1 MVRFFKRNGSSVESG
16 TTDEDGSSVPQS
28 SWERL
33 NSSMF
38 VLGALALLV
47 MGLLFWIVCTGPQ
60 WVLAGTG
67 SNISISFRL
76 FFSVLALAPMYWLCA
91 GKQFRN
97 NRVFVLTWGAI
108 LLQML
113 FFSTISNMMVGCPSC
128 KELIYMP
135 YLLAPLVVTVLQGS
149 LLGFFVTIATTVLG
163 SFFLLPDD
171 LSVKH
176 GQFILLNMLSG
187 MLTVLVANN
196 LRSRAQV
203 LRAGLFVGILVL
215 GMCCIMS
222 PIEVV
227 DEWDVNT
234 TNVLIQMSSAFG
246 ISMMTAVLVGGF
258 LPILEGLFKVIT
270 PISWLEL
277 GDMNRPLMKRLQMDA
292 PGTFHHSLLVAQLAE
307 AAAEAVGAN
316 PVQCRISAYYHDIGK
331 VENPSYFIENIM
343 DGNNPHDTLSPG
355 MSARKI
361 IDHVTH
367 GVELAKS
374 ENLPRPLVDVIEQH
388 HGTSLASFFY
398 YKALKQREELL
409 KSGEGEDETA
419 TMDDLPEVLEENFR
433 YKGPNPQSREI
444 GIVSL
449 ADIVESATRSMGK
462 MTMDEMQARVS
473 DLMRQ
478 RVVEGHLDDSGLSL
492 GDLKLIRESFVKTLK
507 SIHHNRITYPA
518 QELPKQ
524 GELDLKLNASKTE
537 PGSKEDKHSADD
549 AVVASQDKLLN
560 SVDKA

>member
-1 MVRFFKRNGSSVESG
+1 MVRFFKRNGSPIESG
-16 TTDEDGSSVPQS
+16 ITDEDGSSVPQS

-38 VLGALALLV
+38 VLGALTLLV

-60 WVLAGTG
+60 WVLSGTG
-67 SNISISFRL
+67 SNISVSFRL

-113 FFSTISNMMVGCPSC
+113 FFSTISNMMEGCSSC
-128 KELIYMP
+128 EELIYMP

-149 LLGFFVTIATTVLG
+149 LLGFFVTIATSILG
-163 SFFLLPDD
+163 AFFLLPDD

-203 LRAGLFVGILVL
+203 LRAGLFVGLLVL

-227 DEWDVNT
+227 DKWEVNT

-277 GDMNRPLMKRLQMDA
+277 GDMNRPLMKRLQMEA
-292 PGTFHHSLLVAQLAE
+292 PGTFHHSLMVAQLAE

-331 VENPSYFIENIM
+331 VGTPTYFIENIM

-361 IDHVTH
+361 IDHVSH

-398 YKALKQREELL
+398 YKALRQREELL
-409 KSGEGEDETA
+409 KSGEGEDVTA

-462 MTMDEMQARVS
+462 MTIDEMQARVS
-473 DLMRQ
+473 ELMRQ

-507 SIHHNRITYPA
+507 SIHHNRISYPSM
-518 QELPKQ
+518 ELPKQ
-524 GELDLKLNASKTE
+524 GELDLKLNPSKIE
-537 PGSKEDKHSADD
+537 SDPKGSKQIADE
-549 AVVASQDKLLN
+549 AIAPRQDKELC
-560 SVDKA
+560 SVEKA